1 MFRTRFLTLLAVSV
15 LLLAA
20 CGGSPSPTPVP
31 PTATAVPV
39 ATDTPVPPPAE
50 EPTTEPEA
58 EETEEPTEE
67 EPAAEATAEPAEEAT
82 PPAEEE
88 AGEAEE
94 PTEEPAE
101 EEPAAEATAEPA
113 EEATPPA
120 EEEAEEAPAEAPA
133 ESEVADDEAGAAA
146 VPPVTTTPTG
156 FTVTAMR
163 RVTDI
168 INERFAIMATI
179 APDGSAIA
187 YIELAG
193 RRGARERNLCIFTFS
208 NANIRCYPAPEGYV
222 STPYA
227 LFWSPDST
235 AIAFSEN
242 PIQLGHE
249 SDIWLFR
256 LAEAEF
262 VNLTDDGITG
272 SFRRAGSTIDTLD
285 YMPMWN
291 ETDGQLYFWRGGFPD
306 GLPNLTLALY
316 RVDPAGGEPE
326 LVRDVTDE
334 ISSPLLTVA
343 SDSFYLNG
351 PAALSPDG
359 SQVAVLLQT
368 FGADF
373 SLSAMGLWVIDL
385 ADPAAAP
392 RLLAETDDLQEVLP
406 GSQNLPAV
414 PRGLAWTADGG
425 LVLAATSRDTH
436 APLLLFYY
444 FDSEGMMT
452 PVVDFSP
459 AETLSDL
466 FNVTSPAGLP
476 LRAYSPW
483 TASLAPDRAS
493 LLLYNDLTG
502 VNGLFQAML
511 PPGDDFPALVFN
523 GDSNSFETDPRS
535 SVAANGMIIMYGL
548 LFTLDAVE

>member
-39 ATDTPVPPPAE
+39 ATDTPAPPPAE
-50 EPTTEPEA
+50 EPTAEPEA
-58 EETEEPTEE
+58 EEATPEPVEE
-67 EPAAEATAEPAEEAT
+67 EAEAATAEPAEEEAT
-82 PPAEEE
+82 PEPAEEPSEEE
-88 AGEAEE
+88 AAAEA
-94 PTEEPAE
+94 TEEAT
-101 EEPAAEATAEPA
+101 EEPAAEPTPA
-113 EEATPPA
+113 A
-120 EEEAEEAPAEAPA
+120 EEEAEEAQPEAPA
-133 ESEVADDEAGAAA
+133 EGEAADEEAGAAA
-146 VPPVTTTPTG
+146 VPPVATEATG

-168 INERFAIMATI
+168 INERFALMATI

-187 YIELAG
+187 YLQLAG

-208 NANIRCYPAPEGYV
+208 NANIQCYPAPDGYV

-227 LFWSPDST
+227 LFWSPDSA

-256 LAEAEF
+256 LAEGEF
-262 VNLTDDGITG
+262 INLTDDGVTG
-272 SFRRAGSTIDTLD
+272 SFRRAGATIDTLD

-291 ETDGQLYFWRGGFPD
+291 ETDGQLYFWRGGFPE

-316 RVDPAGGEPE
+316 RIDPAGGEPE

-368 FGADF
+368 FGDDF

-385 ADPAAAP
+385 ADPTAAP
-392 RLLAETDDLQEVLP
+392 RLFAETDDLQEVLP

-425 LVLAATSRDTH
+425 VVLAATSRDHH

-452 PVVDFSP
+452 PVVDFSQ
-459 AETLSDL
+459 AETLGDL
-466 FNVTSPAGLP
+466 FTVTSPAGLP

-511 PPGDDFPALVFN
+511 PPDGDFPALVFN

-535 SVAANGMIIMYGL
+535 SVAANGMMIMYGL
-548 LFTLDAVE
+548 LFTLDTVE